1 MKATG
6 IIRKIDDLGRIV
18 IPKEMRKTLRIREGD
33 SLEIYVERN
42 GEIVLKRYAP
52 LGEIIDEINIYA
64 EVLYKS
70 TGFNVCI
77 TDNKEVIAISGA
89 TKRKYIDSKLSDEL
103 IYILEMREL
112 YINKKDRSV
121 KITQKDDIAYSTQ
134 IIAPIISDADLI
146 GSIIF
151 FSDEVKKTISEVDLA
166 QIKTAVNFL
175 AKQME

>member
-33 SLEIYVERN
+33 ALEIYVERN
-42 GEIVLKRYAP
+42 GEIILKRYAP
-52 LGEIIDEINIYA
+52 LGEIIEEINAYA
-64 EVLYKS
+64 EVLHNA

-77 TDNKEVIAISGA
+77 TDTKEVIAISG
-89 TKRKYIDSKLSDEL
+89 TSKRKYLEGSISEDL
-103 IYILEMREL
+103 IYVLELRDV
-112 YINKKDRSV
+112 YINKDKKSI
-121 KITQKDDIAYSTQ
+121 KITTKDDLTYSTQ

-151 FSDEVKKTISEVDLA
+151 FSDETKKEITDVDLA
-166 QIKTAVNFL
+166 LIKTAVKFL
-175 AKQME
+175 SKQME